1 MQAYTSI
8 TFRTPAKILWKLMKY
23 SYITVTLISWSKNR
37 CWRFFEF
44 RKSSNVKVVLHS
56 RKSMYCNFIFSTERP
71 TKKEFFKKKN
81 VSQNHISSKVMPVFF
96 FFTVTLSLTNYQNWG
111 KFFVQ
116 FFYLGKFFS
125 NILKNWHKMRKITA

>member
-71 TKKEFFKKKN
+71 TKKEFKKKKN

-96 FFTVTLSLTNYQNWG
+96 FFHCDIIFDKLS
-111 KFFVQ
+111 K
-116 FFYLGKFFS
+116 LGQIFCV
-125 NILKNWHKMRKITA
+125 ILLSGQVFQQYS

>member
-37 CWRFFEF
+37 CLRFFEF

-71 TKKEFFKKKN
+71 TKKEFFKKKKRK
-81 VSQNHISSKVMPVFF
+81 SKSHQFKSYASFF
-96 FFTVTLSLTNYQNWG
+96 FFHCDIIFDKLS
-111 KFFVQ
+111 K
-116 FFYLGKFFS
+116 LGQIFCV
-125 NILKNWHKMRKITA
+125 ILLSGQVFQQYS